1 MTYILNLISL
11 PTGTHFE
18 RLDLFV
24 GLKST
29 EMVSMLINQF
39 EFFLF
44 FFWLIIVKTRG
55 EFLVSNYS
63 LSNC

>member
-44 FFWLIIVKTRG
+44 LFFFFGL
-55 EFLVSNYS
+55 
-63 LSNC
+63 